1 MFGFILF
8 AGIVWL
14 LLTLFEPLVAYID
27 AGKACDQKY
36 AFDRFKRVQS
46 YEEIAASHRAS
57 PLYQQMKEE
66 KQLSKRQ
73 LKRKEAKAR
82 RAQLKKE
89 QQKAGQNLEAKGNS
103 SSPKTAGQPHGK
115 KVQKKKNQK

>member
-1 MFGFILF
+1 MVDFVIG
-8 AGIVWL
+8 AGIIWL
-14 LLTLFEPLVAYID
+14 VLTLFEPLVAYID
-27 AGKACDQKY
+27 AGKACDRKY
-36 AFDRFKRVQS
+36 AFNRYKRAQM
-46 YEEIAASHRAS
+46 YEEMAASHRAS

-89 QQKAGQNLEAKGNS
+89 QKNAGQRPAAQVKS
-103 SSPKTAGQPHGK
+103 SSPKNAGQPHGRI
-115 KVQKKKNQK
+115 VQKKK